1 MYWLYL
7 VSAAV
12 FGGMMVLQLLLGL
25 VGLGDFGLDADT
37 DADVDGDLGDGLNLL
52 SARAIIA
59 GGAFF
64 GIAGMIALSLG
75 LGPVLSVPPALAV
88 GFVAAS
94 GTARVMRGMRRF
106 ESDGVVHIEGAIG
119 LPGTVYLGI
128 PGERAG
134 MGKIHLTLQNRTVE
148 YQAVTS
154 NGEALPNGTP
164 VVVVDVIGPD
174 VVEVAPAPTLGGLL
188 NG

>member
-12 FGGMMVLQLLLGL
+12 FGGMMLLQLLLGL
-25 VGLGDFGLDADT
+25 VGLGDFGLDADH
-37 DADVDGDLGDGLNLL
+37 ADGDLGDGLNLL
-52 SARAIIA
+52 SARAVIA

-75 LGPVLSVPPALAV
+75 LGPVLSLPVALAT
-88 GFVAAS
+88 GFAAAS

-106 ESDGVVHIEGAIG
+106 ESDGAVRIEGAIG

-128 PGERAG
+128 PGGRGG